1 MTNIVSL
8 TTVKPD
14 GPKEISPY
22 LLEQMDELVELMKE
36 NRARGFAA
44 VAVCD
49 DGSLIPCWYGGAGV
63 VVTIGAIEILK
74 TEFLM
79 SQWMV
84 EVEE

>member
-1 MTNIVSL
+1 MTKIVSL
-8 TTVKPD
+8 TAVKPD
-14 GPKEISPY
+14 GPKEISPD

-49 DGSLIPCWYGGAGV
+49 DGSLIPCWYGGAGA

-79 SQWMV
+79 SQWMM
-84 EVEE
+84 EAEE